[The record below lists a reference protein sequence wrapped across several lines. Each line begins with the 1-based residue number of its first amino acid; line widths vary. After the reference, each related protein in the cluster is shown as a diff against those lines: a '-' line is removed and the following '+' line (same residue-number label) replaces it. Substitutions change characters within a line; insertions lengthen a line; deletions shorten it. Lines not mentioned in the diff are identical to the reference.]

1 LSAIKATLNKLEF
14 TSSKVL
20 DGILKVLGYGG
31 GVVLILW
38 IFVFV
43 GTVAARAFFH
53 ATPVYLEEYTEYF
66 VVFIAATGLAYALR
80 KGAHIRVSIAVERL
94 PQRVRDIIEIFV
106 ALIALIVSCV
116 LTAHGIKLVLF
127 AISENVRYLGA
138 TQALLWP
145 VYLCL
150 PIGYGLLSLAL
161 FLYFCHAIL
170 AVVGKD

>member
-1 LSAIKATLNKLEF
+1 MSAIKATLNKLEF

-80 KGAHIRVSIAVERL
+80 KGLFTHAVS
-94 PQRVRDIIEIFV
+94 
-106 ALIALIVSCV
+106 
-116 LTAHGIKLVLF
+116 HGLK
-127 AISENVRYLGA
+127 YLGH
-138 TQALLWP
+138 
-145 VYLCL
+145 VHRRGY
-150 PIGYGLLSLAL
+150 PIFRG
-161 FLYFCHAIL
+161 
-170 AVVGKD
+170 